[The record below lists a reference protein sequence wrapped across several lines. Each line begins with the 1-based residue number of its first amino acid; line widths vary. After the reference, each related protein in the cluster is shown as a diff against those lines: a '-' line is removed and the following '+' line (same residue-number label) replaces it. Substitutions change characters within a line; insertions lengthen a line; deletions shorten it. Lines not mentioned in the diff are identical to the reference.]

1 MELQLD
7 QSLFENN
14 AFSVRYGGNMEAS
27 FAIVDEEF
35 AGLNTLGRVN
45 QIVIVVKD
53 LATQERRLCSAV
65 IGIGDGIVGV
75 RTDEPSLRG
84 KLLNKDNMASCVV
97 ELYE

>member
-7 QSLFENN
+7 QSLFENG
-14 AFSVRYGGNMEAS
+14 AFSVPYGDNLEAT

-35 AGLNTLGRVN
+35 AGLNTLGRVS

-53 LATQERRLCSAV
+53 LTTLEQRLCAAV
-65 IGIGDGIVGV
+65 IGIGDGVVGV
-75 RTDEPSLRG
+75 KTDEPSLRG